1 MSKLF
6 YPLVV
11 LKSQTYSRVGETGR
25 SVLLNLTS
33 RNEAGVRRGCCAHW
47 FQSRN
52 RRAQPNLLQNGHLV
66 LRHKVEHPAL
76 GNQLGLGLPQAEAKV
91 SKPRV
96 GRGRARVLLE
106 LDDGRPLLGG
116 EQLLDA
122 RLVDVPRGSQ
132 DVLAEAVEDGRRSF
146 VVRVAEEEE
155 GLPKQLD
162 RGDESPVLGGVSGYH
177 LGSGVQTF
185 CSPLL

>member
-1 MSKLF
+1 
-6 YPLVV
+6 
-11 LKSQTYSRVGETGR
+11 
-25 SVLLNLTS
+25 
-33 RNEAGVRRGCCAHW
+33 VRRGCCAHW

-66 LRHKVEHPAL
+66 LRDKVEHPAL

-96 GRGRARVLLE
+96 GRGRARVFLE

-116 EQLLDA
+116 EQLLDG

-162 RGDESPVLGGVSGYH
+162 RGDESPVLGGVPGYTWE
-177 LGSGVQTF
+177 LVSRLSARLF
-185 CSPLL
+185 ERCSRKQAWYLEEVSMCGKEVSLQNTCPTR